1 MKARWATPALVL
13 LAGCKLYF
21 GDPDEGGD
29 PTGDAQP
36 PGIVDAQPGID
47 APQVANCPTSRPN
60 ECVVD
65 VTGTVLDF
73 VARTPYAGMP
83 DVDFNTA
90 WDSAPP
96 FPAACDPLVTFV
108 PDTAGAFAMTDT
120 VCDSP
125 LFPPIVMLLVQGG
138 SSDPRAPTATDARLS
153 CTGSDCGAINVSIP
167 VPSAE
172 LATSWRNQLQAEGMV
187 NATTR
192 GLVIFE
198 FRDTAGNPQAGVTPF
213 VRDIAGDRPLLAPG
227 EMRFISGTRDTL
239 IRSDA
244 TMTGSSGLA
253 IIALADASSAF
264 IGGTRAGGMT
274 WEPVGV
280 LFADGWIF
288 LEDKTP
294 TP

>member
-1 MKARWATPALVL
+1 
-13 LAGCKLYF
+13 
-21 GDPDEGGD
+21 
-29 PTGDAQP
+29 
-36 PGIVDAQPGID
+36 
-47 APQVANCPTSRPN
+47 
-60 ECVVD
+60 VVD
-65 VTGTVLDF
+65 VSGTVIDF
-73 VARTPYAGMP
+73 VSRTPYGGVP

-90 WDSAPP
+90 WDSSPP
-96 FPAACDPLVTFV
+96 FPAGCEPLETLV
-108 PDTAGAFAMTDT
+108 PDTSGAFAQTDA

-125 LFPPIVMLLVQGG
+125 LFPPIVMLMVSGG
-138 SSDPRAPTATDARLS
+138 SADPRAPTAMDGRLS
-153 CTGSDCGAINVSIP
+153 CTGSDCGALSVTIP

-187 NATTR
+187 DATTR

-213 VRDIAGDRPLLAPG
+213 VRDIGGDRPLLAPT
-227 EMRFISGTRDTL
+227 EMRFIAGTRDTL

-253 IIALADASSAF
+253 ILALQDTTSAF

-274 WEPVGV
+274 WDPVGV
-280 LFADGWIF
+280 LFADGWFF
-288 LEDKTP
+288 LEDKTQ